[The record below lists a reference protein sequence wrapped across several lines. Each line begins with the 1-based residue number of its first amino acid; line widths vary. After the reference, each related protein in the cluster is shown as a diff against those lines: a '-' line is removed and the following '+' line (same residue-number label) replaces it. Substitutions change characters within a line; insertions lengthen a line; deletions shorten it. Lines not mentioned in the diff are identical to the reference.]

1 MKLPEEAEILRIFIG
16 EGDKCCGRP
25 LYEAIVETARK
36 RGLAGATVLRGTL
49 GYGAHS
55 SLHSAKVLRLSEDL
69 PMVVEIVDEPSK
81 IEGFLPD
88 IDKMVTEGLVTIEKV
103 RVIMYRKGKG

>member
-55 SLHSAKVLRLSEDL
+55 SLHSAKV
-69 PMVVEIVDEPSK
+69 PQ
-81 IEGFLPD
+81 
-88 IDKMVTEGLVTIEKV
+88 
-103 RVIMYRKGKG
+103 GKAPPAAFCTYPPR